1 MVPGFSKDR
10 YSFVVGR
17 QLVPDLPGGLIS
29 TIGDFNVSSVMGSV
43 TLDLVR
49 ATSIPGSQE
58 PAPLSIT
65 GLIVQGNKLLVSR
78 EFFLSLT
85 TMTFPIQGYVRAR
98 DNRTQCVL
106 PSGTTAGPCYAV
118 VPFSLD
124 VAEFNPSC
132 PNDIYRFSSEEQQS
146 VTWTE
151 PKLLSISGAV
161 LALTRTHAPGS
172 FFEEKTTTVSYAA
185 QFGQDPAQPLATRL
199 TCSFTVPWLPCLLFL
214 DTIE

>member
-1 MVPGFSKDR
+1 MPGFSKDN

-29 TIGDFNVSSVMGSV
+29 TIGDFNVSSVTGSV
-43 TLDLVR
+43 TLDLVH
-49 ATSIPGSQE
+49 ATNISGSQKL
-58 PAPLSIT
+58 APLDIS

-78 EFFLSLT
+78 EFFISLT
-85 TMTFPIQGYVRAR
+85 TMTLPIEGFLRAR

-106 PSGTTAGPCYAV
+106 PTGTTTGPCYAV

-124 VAEFNPSC
+124 VAEFNPPC
-132 PNDIYRFSSEEQQS
+132 PESVYSFTPDQQQS

-161 LALTRTHAPGS
+161 LALTGTHASGS
-172 FFEEKTTTVSYAA
+172 FFEEKITTVTYTA
-185 QFGQDPAQPLATRL
+185 QSDQDSVQPLATRL
-199 TCSFTVPWLPCLLFL
+199 TCSFTVH
-214 DTIE
+214 

>member
-1 MVPGFSKDR
+1 MPGLSKSA

-58 PAPLSIT
+58 PAQLSIT
-65 GLIVQGNKLLVSR
+65 GLIVLGKKLLVSR

-172 FFEEKTTTVSYAA
+172 FFEEKTTTVTYTA
-185 QFGQDPAQPLATRL
+185 QSGQDPAQPLATRL
-199 TCSFTVPWLPCLLFL
+199 VCSFTVPWLHCLSFL